1 MRNSAV
7 DRMCRARGA
16 HRIPAIVF
24 FAFFVLAF
32 FSGFTAASA
41 QEAKQDAK
49 AVAAPPPP
57 APSPGKALVYIYRTY
72 RFTGSSSHDHLSING
87 VSWAYLK
94 SSEYAWMEV
103 DPGSVSVT
111 GNTAT
116 YTVDVFTAAA
126 TAAHDATKKEN
137 ERIHFDAEAG
147 KTYYLKWTSDPM
159 GTGVK
164 VTMED
169 PEKGAREL
177 SKLKLSD
184 PVKQPDNASKPG
196 DANKPDNATK
206 PGDANKPDDASK
218 QGAK

>member
-1 MRNSAV
+1 MRNSVV
-7 DRMCRARGA
+7 DRICRARGA

-24 FAFFVLAF
+24 FAFFVLALF
-32 FSGFTAASA
+32 GGFTAASA
-41 QEAKQDAK
+41 QDAK
-49 AVAAPPPP
+49 TAAPPPS

-72 RFTGSSSHDHLSING
+72 RFTGSASHDHLFING
-87 VSWAYLK
+87 VYWVYLK

-103 DPGSVSVT
+103 DPGNVSVT
-111 GNTAT
+111 GTTAT
-116 YTVDVFTAAA
+116 YTVDIFTAAA
-126 TAAHDATKKEN
+126 TATHEATKKEN

-147 KTYYLKWTSDPM
+147 KTYYLKWTSDTM

-169 PEKGAREL
+169 PEKGAKEM

-184 PVKQPDNASKPG
+184 PVEQPKDAPKPG
-196 DANKPDNATK
+196 
-206 PGDANKPDDASK
+206 DASK